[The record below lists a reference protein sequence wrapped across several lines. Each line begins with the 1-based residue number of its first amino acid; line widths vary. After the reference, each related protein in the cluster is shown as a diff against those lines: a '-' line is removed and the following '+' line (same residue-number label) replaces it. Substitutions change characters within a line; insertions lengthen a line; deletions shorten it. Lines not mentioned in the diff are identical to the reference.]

1 MFFQTWDIAGLLG
14 HALKKHNMTA
24 GYAHA
29 DLGVLLEAV
38 DTLVATGTKSGT
50 GPVVEFPK
58 SEAV

>member
-1 MFFQTWDIAGLLG
+1 
-14 HALKKHNMTA
+14 MTA

-38 DTLVATGTKSGT
+38 DTLVAIGTKSGT